1 MSGTKKTNDAPEPAA
16 DELAFGQA
24 LEELEE
30 ILRRVEGEEI
40 DVDSLAEELRRAAQ
54 LLEVCRSKI
63 RRAEVEVTQIVQSLE
78 APVPDASDG
87 D

>member
-1 MSGTKKTNDAPEPAA
+1 MSGTTTKKKEKADAP

-54 LLEVCRSKI
+54 LLEVCRGKI

-78 APVPDASDG
+78 EPEPEAPEPD
-87 D
+87 